1 MAPIDP
7 VHRRSLYIDLLH
19 AAITARNQ
27 SDHEPDLEEALAEL
41 ERCRRHMVNNAQAH
55 RDRGWSTGAIA
66 VQVAYDV
73 ALVRSAR
80 CLEIDSDPD
89 RFGWPADE
97 RQRLERAV
105 RISVASSISAR

>member
-19 AAITARNQ
+19 AATATRNQ

-41 ERCRRHMVNNAQAH
+41 ERCRRHMVNDAQPH
-55 RDRGWSTGAIA
+55 QDRGWSTGAIA

-73 ALVRSAR
+73 ALLRYA
-80 CLEIDSDPD
+80 
-89 RFGWPADE
+89 
-97 RQRLERAV
+97 
-105 RISVASSISAR
+105 